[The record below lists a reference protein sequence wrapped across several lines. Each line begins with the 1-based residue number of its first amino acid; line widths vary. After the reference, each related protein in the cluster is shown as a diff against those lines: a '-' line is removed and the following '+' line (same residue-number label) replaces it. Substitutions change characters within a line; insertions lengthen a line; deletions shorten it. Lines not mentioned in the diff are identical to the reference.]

1 MSCRHCQQK
10 GKRSKTYPMNQKN
23 EILTLSLFISL
34 ERGEIHAKKLKVRIA
49 SRVHSRNLSI
59 MTWTAGPIV
68 LQPWVNPS
76 KKKLIFS
83 ANAMKHQKQGNKGYL
98 TFNTMDQ
105 NHFSKPIAWSLVLD
119 LWYFDNKS
127 EDKHEK
133 TSIFSMFCPSKSE
146 LRTKELL
153 NIGSELP
160 TISLSLLQIYIRR
173 HR

>member
-59 MTWTAGPIV
+59 MTWTAGPIL
-68 LQPWVNPS
+68 LQPWVNPL

-98 TFNTMDQ
+98 TFNIMDQ

-133 TSIFSMFCPSKSE
+133 TSICSMFCPSKSE

-160 TISLSLLQIYIRR
+160 TISLSLLQIYIRC

>member
-1 MSCRHCQQK
+1 
-10 GKRSKTYPMNQKN
+10 
-23 EILTLSLFISL
+23 
-34 ERGEIHAKKLKVRIA
+34 
-49 SRVHSRNLSI
+49 

-68 LQPWVNPS
+68 LQPWVNPL

-83 ANAMKHQKQGNKGYL
+83 ANAMKHQKHGNKGYL

-133 TSIFSMFCPSKSE
+133 TSICSMFCPSKSE

>member
-10 GKRSKTYPMNQKN
+10 GKRSKTSPMNQKN

-68 LQPWVNPS
+68 LQPWVNPL
-76 KKKLIFS
+76 KKNSLFLV
-83 ANAMKHQKQGNKGYL
+83 NAVKHQKQGNKGYL

-105 NHFSKPIAWSLVLD
+105 KHFSKPIAWSLVLD
-119 LWYFDNKS
+119 LRYFDNKS

-133 TSIFSMFCPSKSE
+133 TSICSMFSPSKSE

-153 NIGSELP
+153 NLAQSCL
-160 TISLSLLQIYIRR
+160 LSLLQIYKR
-173 HR
+173 HHR